1 MQKMEN
7 LSLSVQYSSK
17 KNFLKAL
24 AYNKLS
30 IALEKNLNSL
40 FFIVKNGKKFF
51 TSKFKA
57 KLEPL

>member
-40 FFIVKNGKKFF
+40 FFIVKNGKNFLHQNL
-51 TSKFKA
+51 
-57 KLEPL
+57 KLN